1 MRKAILVG
9 VTCLVSVGGERC
21 LAQQPVLQPIDI
33 YINERKGD
41 WVDFDIDYGAFM
53 VSRAQAY
60 VGKAEKGA
68 WQRVRLPAAVSKAG
82 RSWDAY
88 DFVNEEAQ
96 AAVHAALMRKLA
108 GEKMGVSKPFK
119 LREKDIAVVSLK
131 PDSQSKGSRLA
142 SGELW
147 IAGAIAVKLTL
158 NRSKWSDELE
168 HSWVGF
174 SGQWVKDERVWH
186 DVLVFKEKSAKK
198 MVDALVRGA
207 YQSRYMH

>member
-1 MRKAILVG
+1 MHRIILLGAVYM
-9 VTCLVSVGGERC
+9 VFWGGQGQAKDR
-21 LAQQPVLQPIDI
+21 PVLQPGAI

-53 VSRAQAY
+53 VNRAQAY
-60 VGKAEKGA
+60 VGKTEKGA
-68 WQRVRLPAAVSKAG
+68 WQRVRLPAAISKAG

-96 AAVHAALMRKLA
+96 TAVHAALARKLA
-108 GEKMGVSKPFK
+108 GEKIAIPKPFK
-119 LREKDIAVVSLK
+119 LRGKDITVVSLE
-131 PDSQSKGSRLA
+131 PESRSKGSRLA

-147 IAGAIAVKLTL
+147 IADAIAVKFTL
-158 NRSKWSDELE
+158 NRSKWSDDLE

-186 DVLVFKEKSAKK
+186 DVLVFKEKSTKK

-207 YQSRYMH
+207 YQSRYAH